1 MISGAH
7 ASSYLRYSKQKKK
20 GTFFNFFFFFCYEK
34 VIKQQITIN
43 VFFSKATNNKEATD
57 QALLFVDFLR

>member
-20 GTFFNFFFFFCYEK
+20 GTFLFFIFFFEK
-34 VIKQQITIN
+34 EIKQQITIN

>member
-20 GTFFNFFFFFCYEK
+20 GTFLFFIFCYEK

-57 QALLFVDFLR
+57 QALLFVVFLR